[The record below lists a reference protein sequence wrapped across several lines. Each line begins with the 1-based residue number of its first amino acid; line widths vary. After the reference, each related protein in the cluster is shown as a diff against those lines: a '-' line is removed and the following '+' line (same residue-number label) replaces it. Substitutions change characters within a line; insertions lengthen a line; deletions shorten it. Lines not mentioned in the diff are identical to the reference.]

1 MMKTIT
7 TLSEAMEVLLQY
19 SPRDMKGKYQ
29 LDRMHALLDFLGN
42 PQESFRSI
50 HIAGTSGK
58 TSTAYFVRGFLEV
71 AGYKTGLTVSP
82 HIVAINERV
91 QVGGMP
97 LEETKF
103 LAYLND
109 FLALLETTDLQPTY
123 FELLVALAYWV
134 FAKEKVDY
142 AVIETGLGGLL
153 DGTNTISR
161 PDKVCVITN
170 IGLDHTEILGD
181 TLPLI
186 AEQKAG
192 IIQEHNYVLVRDQ
205 GEEVMNVF
213 RRVAASKQAE
223 LQLVSDMTA
232 PDFLPDFQHTNWA
245 LAHTVYGHVARRDSL
260 RELTLQQ
267 QELVAHQTPPGRGEV
282 YEIGDKKII
291 LDGAHNPQKIE
302 ALTHSL
308 QLQGIT
314 SAALLANFVE
324 SPDSKLQQS
333 VELLL
338 PLATHWIVPEFSAG
352 QDLKSRHS
360 FASERVVSESQSEK
374 VAAIPDVHEALQAL
388 LARPE
393 RTLLITGS
401 LYLVSLLRPE
411 ILKLQSK

>member
-1 MMKTIT
+1 MNTIT
-7 TLSEAMEVLLQY
+7 SLSAAMDTLLQY

-29 LDRMHALLDFLGN
+29 LDRMQALLEFLGN
-42 PQESFRSI
+42 PQESLKSI

-58 TSTAYFVRGFLEV
+58 TSTAYFVRGFLEA
-71 AGYKTGLTVSP
+71 AGHKTGLTVSP

-91 QVGGMP
+91 QVGGAP
-97 LEETKF
+97 LEEEQF
-103 LAYLND
+103 LEYLNE
-109 FLALLETTDLQPTY
+109 FLTLLETIDLRPTY

-134 FAKEKVDY
+134 FAKENVDY

-161 PDKVCVITN
+161 PDKVCVITD
-170 IGLDHTEILGD
+170 IGLDHTEILGS

-205 GEEVMNVF
+205 SNEVMDVF
-213 RRVAASKQAE
+213 RRVAVSKQAE
-223 LQLVSDMTA
+223 LQLVSDTTA
-232 PDFLPDFQHTNWA
+232 PDFLPEFQHTNWA
-245 LAHTVYGHVARRDSL
+245 LASATYEHVARRDGL
-260 RELTLQQ
+260 LELTPDQ
-267 QELVAHQTPPGRGEV
+267 QELIAHQTPPGRGEV
-282 YEIGDKKII
+282 YDYGDKTII

-308 QLQGIT
+308 QLQGVT
-314 SAALLANFVE
+314 SVALLANFVE

-333 VELLL
+333 IELLL
-338 PLATHWIVPEFSAG
+338 PLAKHWIVPEFSAG

-360 FASERVVSESQSEK
+360 FASERVVRESRSEK
-374 VAAIPDVHEALQAL
+374 VSAIPDAHEALQAL

-393 RTLLITGS
+393 RTLLVTGS

-411 ILKLQSK
+411 LLALQGK